1 VAIGAFSEKDR
12 QPTQRQVSNALGTK
26 RTLWESLSR
35 FISSTYQI
43 PGDLSFGGKNYGWN
57 VWYRKS
63 GKTLVSLY
71 PQNSYFVAQVVLGSA
86 QAEQALA
93 LKLGK
98 NVHTVIEDAPQLHDG
113 RRIFIKVRTPKD
125 VKDVEQLLRIKKR
138 PRPSSMQ

>member
-1 VAIGAFSEKDR
+1 
-12 QPTQRQVSNALGTK
+12 
-26 RTLWESLSR
+26 
-35 FISSTYQI
+35 
-43 PGDLSFGGKNYGWN
+43 
-57 VWYRKS
+57 
-63 GKTLVSLY
+63 VSLY

-113 RRIFIKVRTPKD
+113 RWIFIKVRTPKD
-125 VKDVEQLLRIKKR
+125 VKDVEQLLLIKKR